1 LDKTKRKE
9 LFGEVFRFLVT
20 GGIATIVDYLVF
32 GLIIWLFD
40 TGSYETFWQI
50 FTVKASSSVVTII
63 ATGLG
68 FIAGLVVN
76 YFMSIYFVYVH
87 KGDSKK
93 FNGILKFILL
103 SVVGFLI
110 NTLGMYVGFTL
121 LNFNEWIVKIVLTI
135 VVMIYNYISK
145 RLLIFNKEE
154 KVESGE

>member
-1 LDKTKRKE
+1 MEKIKKKE
-9 LFGEVFRFLVT
+9 LFGEVFRFLIT

-40 TGSYETFWQI
+40 TGSYESFFEI
-50 FTVKASSSVVTII
+50 FTVKASSSVVAVV
-63 ATGLG
+63 ATALG
-68 FIAGLVVN
+68 FIAGLIVN
-76 YFMSIYFVYVH
+76 YFMSIWFVYVH

-93 FNGILKFILL
+93 FNGILKFVLL
-103 SVVGFLI
+103 SAVGFVI
-110 NTLGMYVGFTL
+110 NTLGMYVGFSL
-121 LNFNEWIVKIVLTI
+121 LGYNEWIVKIILTI